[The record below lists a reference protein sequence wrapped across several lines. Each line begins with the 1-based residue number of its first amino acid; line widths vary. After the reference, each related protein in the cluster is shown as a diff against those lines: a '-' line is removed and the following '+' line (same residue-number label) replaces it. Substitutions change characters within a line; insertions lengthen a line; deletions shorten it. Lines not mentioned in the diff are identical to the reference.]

1 MNLNS
6 PRKIAL
12 FLAFLLSLVG
22 VLISVTV
29 IYLFNGS
36 QKWIFVISGL
46 ILFVSFF
53 LIIYSVFKRFIHKRI
68 NILYRTIHNLKLSS
82 ASNIDLEMSEDVFS
96 KVDSDVKDWAAEK
109 IDEIRTLKEQDN
121 FRKEFIGNLA
131 HELKTPLFNIQGYVL
146 SLHEGA
152 SEDPVISKKF
162 IKKAAK
168 NVERMT
174 RIIEDLDDISHFGSN
189 RLELEIEVLDIL
201 KLIKDQFNDLE
212 ESAQKK
218 DVTLSFEKEYEGP
231 LLVKADEFR
240 IGQVMTNL
248 LSNSI
253 SYGKKGGDT
262 VVRFHDMAERIL
274 VEVADDGPGIEEKH
288 LPRLF
293 ERFYRVDAS
302 RSRNEGGTGLG
313 LAIVKHIIEAHGQSI
328 NARSTVGVGS
338 TFSFTLAKA

>member
-6 PRKIAL
+6 PRQIAL
-12 FLAFLLSLVG
+12 FLAFILALVG
-22 VLISVTV
+22 V
-29 IYLFNGS
+29 
-36 QKWIFVISGL
+36 VISL
-46 ILFVSFF
+46 LLFYFNDGSELLSIIISGVLLFWVFF
-53 LIIYSVFKRFIHKRI
+53 FIIYSVFKKFIHKRI

-96 KVDSDVKDWAAEK
+96 KVDSDVKGWAAEK
-109 IDEIRTLKEQDN
+109 IGEIRTLKEQDN

-174 RIIEDLDDISHFGSN
+174 RIIEDLDDISHFESN
-189 RLELEIEVLDIL
+189 RLELKIENLDIL
-201 KLIKDQFNDLE
+201 KVAKDHFSDIE
-212 ESAQKK
+212 EFAKK
-218 DVTLSFEKEYEGP
+218 KSVTLSFNKNYEGP
-231 LLVKADEFR
+231 IEVKADEFR
-240 IGQVMTNL
+240 IGQVITNL
-248 LSNSI
+248 LNNSI
-253 SYGKKGGDT
+253 SYGKEGGST
-262 VVRFHDMAERIL
+262 VVRFHDMGERIL

-328 NARSTVGVGS
+328 NVRSTVGVGS
-338 TFSFTLAKA
+338 TFSFTLAKV